1 MSDIAKNIKSLRKKN
16 KISQEELAGKLYVTR
31 QTISNYENGK
41 SNPDI
46 ETLQQLAEV
55 FGTDIDSMIY
65 GERKRVSNKYIIQ
78 TSVLLAISLILVVML
93 YMFID
98 RVNSTP
104 YMSSGKHVIE
114 LIEVIHCNPPLLPV
128 GLFAIGVFVVRL
140 IIQIAAGKPLEFMYK
155 KIVHYFSLV
164 FIITYVI
171 FMLPYM
177 IGFAGAAI
185 NRFRFLNAI
194 TSDSDYSYTV
204 DFGEFLN
211 RVYFHYSVVWYPK
224 YKYLFFVLSMI
235 LGCLFSLTS
244 TIKKQIVKE
253 KV

>member
-78 TSVLLAISLILVVML
+78 TSVLLAISSILVVML

-114 LIEVIHCNPPLLPV
+114 LIEVIHAISPLLPV

-140 IIQIAAGKPLEFMYK
+140 IIQIAAGKPLEFKYK
-155 KIVHYFSLV
+155 KIVHYFSLG
-164 FIITYVI
+164 FIVTYVI

-185 NRFRFLNAI
+185 HRFRFLNAI
-194 TSDSDYSYTV
+194 TSDRDYSYTV

-211 RVYFHYSVVWYPK
+211 RVYFYYSVVWYPK
-224 YKYLFFVLSMI
+224 YKYLFFVFSMS

-244 TIKKQIVKE
+244 TIKKQVNRE
-253 KV
+253 KS

>member
-1 MSDIAKNIKSLRKKN
+1 MSDIAKNIKSFRKKN

-55 FGTDIDSMIY
+55 FGTDLDSMIY
-65 GERKRVSNKYIIQ
+65 GERKRVSNKNVIQ
-78 TSVLLAISLILVVML
+78 TSVLLAISLILVLLL

-98 RVNSTP
+98 RVTSNP
-104 YMSSGKHVIE
+104 YIMSSENIIA
-114 LIEVIHCNPPLLPV
+114 LIEVVQSIWPLLPV
-128 GLFAIGVFVVRL
+128 GIFAIGVFGARL
-140 IIQIAAGKPLEFMYK
+140 IIQIAAGKPLDFKHK
-155 KIVHYFSLV
+155 KIVHYFSLGFV
-164 FIITYVI
+164 VAYFI

-185 NRFRFLNAI
+185 NRFRWQNSDPADRYYSYAIDFGDFLNK
-194 TSDSDYSYTV
+194 
-204 DFGEFLN
+204 F
-211 RVYFHYSVVWYPK
+211 YFYYIAGWFPK
-224 YKYLFFVLSMI
+224 YKYLFFAAFMS

-244 TIKKQIVKE
+244 TIKKQVNKE
-253 KV
+253 KS